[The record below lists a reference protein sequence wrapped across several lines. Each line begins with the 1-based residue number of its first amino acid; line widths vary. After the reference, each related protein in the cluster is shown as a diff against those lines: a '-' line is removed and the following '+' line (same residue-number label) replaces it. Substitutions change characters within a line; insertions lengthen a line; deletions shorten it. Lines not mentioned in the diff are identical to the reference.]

1 MRASSFLLLAAR
13 SASAATVTFIVA
25 PDTHFTTC
33 GGVPD
38 VEKNLRGVKEMNQLP
53 GTPFPADSKW
63 GGSVES
69 NIRAVVV
76 AGDIIDDGCNSNPAN
91 TTVDPGCAAQ
101 LGNYTDMFPIESGVQ
116 RPTAVRFPTLEGA
129 GNHDGGNSTDAA
141 TGLLRR
147 TLIERNR
154 QRVARPDAPPKYRLS
169 PNGLHYSW
177 EWEGVHFV
185 MLGVYPGTDGDC
197 ASGKALPGTGC
208 DPAHPPYGWHCPE
221 FSLSFLEADLKTVDK
236 GTPLVLFMHYGLT
249 GFGAPGVPPWSGYSP
264 DFWWSAREAAAF
276 ASVLRGHH
284 VAALIHGHTHAC
296 AFYTWDLSNVT
307 GQVIDVYNA
316 PSLQKGGKDD
326 PDDPSVRSQF
336 LVFELDT
343 TARRLR
349 VFQRVGNDWGTIK
362 HEKSLDG
369 TTLAS
374 MAPALQDEVQD
385 EAQVWVA
392 HETAAV
398 GQIHVRAKDEPITPS
413 WVMV

>member
-1 MRASSFLLLAAR
+1 
-13 SASAATVTFIVA
+13 
-25 PDTHFTTC
+25 
-33 GGVPD
+33 
-38 VEKNLRGVKEMNQLP
+38 
-53 GTPFPADSKW
+53 
-63 GGSVES
+63 
-69 NIRAVVV
+69 
-76 AGDIIDDGCNSNPAN
+76 
-91 TTVDPGCAAQ
+91 
-101 LGNYTDMFPIESGVQ
+101 MFPIESGVQ

-276 ASVLRGHH
+276 ASKMGTANTRGAGSWQDSFGLFGRRTREQAGPAGEDTLRLGKLER
-284 VAALIHGHTHAC
+284 AALSVL
-296 AFYTWDLSNVT
+296 DLDARTSKAGVKARYHEMLKRFHPDLNQ
-307 GQVIDVYNA
+307 GDRGAEAKLQSVIKAY
-316 PSLQKGGKDD
+316 K
-326 PDDPSVRSQF
+326 
-336 LVFELDT
+336 
-343 TARRLR
+343 
-349 VFQRVGNDWGTIK
+349 
-362 HEKSLDG
+362 
-369 TTLAS
+369 TLKKAGL
-374 MAPALQDEVQD
+374 A
-385 EAQVWVA
+385 
-392 HETAAV
+392 
-398 GQIHVRAKDEPITPS
+398 
-413 WVMV
+413 